1 MEQELPLTGLRV
13 LETVSSVAGAYAGQL
28 LNAMGAEVVLIE
40 APGLCPLRQE
50 PPFFG
55 ESGQSALFASL
66 SAGKKSVILDLTTP
80 EGRQSL
86 AHLVRGASMLI
97 DDTPVEERAARGL
110 SPSQIAAL
118 NPRLAHLS
126 VLPFG
131 SEGPKAGWKG
141 EEINLF
147 HAGGEG
153 FLMPNGL
160 TAERFPDR
168 PPIKVYGHFAQ
179 RQGGTAAALS
189 ALSALW
195 SGQGQYIDCSV
206 QDANLAIGAFAIQR
220 LGDGSLEHR
229 STRSFKF
236 GGVIECA
243 DGYAELL
250 TLEERQWE
258 GLVKLLGAPDWITDP
273 ALSDPVARSARG
285 TELNHHL
292 RVWART
298 RKLADL
304 VRDAQSHGVPMA
316 PYRRPDQLL
325 EGEQERARGTFL
337 PLDLPGVGTVAMQ
350 SAPFRFSSEPL
361 PIRGLPPLPGA
372 DQSLVEELRAEAA
385 LGRIAV

>member
-1 MEQELPLTGLRV
+1 MEQKLPLTGLRV

-28 LNAMGAEVVLIE
+28 LNAMGAEVILIE
-40 APGLCPLRQE
+40 APGLSPLRQE
-50 PPFFG
+50 PPFLG
-55 ESGQSALFASL
+55 ASGQSALFASL
-66 SAGKKSVILDLTTP
+66 NAGKKSVIVDLTTP
-80 EGRQSL
+80 EGRASL
-86 AHLVRGASMLI
+86 AELLRGAAILI
-97 DDTPVEERAARGL
+97 DDTPVEERAAQGL
-110 SPSQIAAL
+110 SPPQIAAC
-118 NPRLAHLS
+118 NPKIVHLS

-141 EEINLF
+141 EEITLF

-179 RQGGTAAALS
+179 RQGGTAAALA

-195 SGQGQYIDCSV
+195 AGQGQYVDCSV

-243 DGYAELL
+243 DGHAELL

-258 GLVKLLGAPDWITDP
+258 GLVKLLGSPDWITDP
-273 ALSDPVARSARG
+273 ALADPVARSARG
-285 TELNHHL
+285 EELNRQL
-292 RVWART
+292 RAWARE

-304 VRDAQSHGVPMA
+304 VREAQSHGVPMA
-316 PYRRPDQLL
+316 PYNRPEQLL
-325 EGEQERARGTFL
+325 EGEQERARGSFL
-337 PLDLPGVGTVAMQ
+337 SLELPGVGTVPLQ
-350 SAPFRFSSEPL
+350 SAPFRFSSEALPL
-361 PIRGLPPLPGA
+361 RGLPPAPGA
-372 DQSLVEELRAEAA
+372 DQFLLEDLRAETE

>member
-1 MEQELPLTGLRV
+1 MEQKLPLTGLRI

-28 LNAMGAEVVLIE
+28 LNAMGAEVILIE
-40 APGLCPLRQE
+40 PPGLCPLRQE
-50 PPFFG
+50 PPFLG

-66 SAGKKSVILDLTTP
+66 SAGKKSVILDLASP
-80 EGRQSL
+80 EGRDRFAEL
-86 AHLVRGASMLI
+86 LHGASMLI
-97 DDTPVEERAARGL
+97 DDTAVEERTARGL
-110 SPSQIAAL
+110 SPDQVAAA
-118 NPRLAHLS
+118 NPRIVHLS

-131 SEGPKAGWKG
+131 SEGPKATWKG
-141 EEINLF
+141 DEINVF

-160 TAERFPDR
+160 AAERFPDR

-179 RQGGTAAALS
+179 RQGGTAAAL
-189 ALSALW
+189 AGLSALW
-195 SGQGQYIDCSV
+195 SAQGQYVDCSL

-243 DGYAELL
+243 DGHVELL

-285 TELNHHL
+285 EELNRHL
-292 RVWART
+292 RAWARE
-298 RKLADL
+298 RKLSDL
-304 VRDAQSHGVPMA
+304 VRAAQSHGVPMA
-316 PYRRPDQLL
+316 PYNRPEQLL
-325 EGEQERARGTFL
+325 EGDQERARGTFL
-337 PLDLPGVGTVAMQ
+337 PLDLPGLGTVPMQ
-350 SAPFRFSSEPL
+350 SAPFRFSSEALPL
-361 PIRGLPPLPGA
+361 RGVPPQPGA
-372 DQSLVEELRAEAA
+372 DQSLVEDLAPETK